1 MTDKKN
7 STKNFAEDS
16 LYRDKEGEQAE
27 RDANKCEDSAYSE
40 WKEPAIMYTNDFED
54 IGDLYIAGWELFEN
68 VITGWTKKDF
78 KRIEKNLRTELK
90 NQK

>member
-27 RDANKCEDSAYSE
+27 RDANKYEDSAYSE
-40 WKEPAIMYTNDFED
+40 
-54 IGDLYIAGWELFEN
+54 
-68 VITGWTKKDF
+68 
-78 KRIEKNLRTELK
+78 
-90 NQK
+90 